1 MIKLFFILLA
11 LLFFTACQQVSIK
24 KPKTIKIEKH
34 EFSQRVTAT
43 AYTSHTSQTDTTPF
57 LAAWNNKLS
66 PRRKSI
72 AVSRDLLKKGLG
84 NGVRVRISGLRGIYR
99 VRDKMNKRWKNKID
113 IYMGTNRKKALRWG
127 RRKVTIRWGKKEIT
141 YLNVKPVKAVKS
153 IKAKAMPKDKQ
164 TPSPKHPNNLN
175 LLGL

>member
-1 MIKLFFILLA
+1 MIKI
-11 LLFFTACQQVSIK
+11 FFTLLLLVFFTGCQQVTIK
-24 KPKTIKIEKH
+24 KPKIKIIKIKKH
-34 EFSQRVTAT
+34 AFSKRVTAT
-43 AYTSHTSQTDTTPF
+43 AYTSHTSQTDNTPF

-84 NGVRVRISGLRGIYR
+84 NGVRVRISGLRGIYT

-141 YLNVKPVKAVKS
+141 YPKVKS
-153 IKAKAMPKDKQ
+153 IKAKATPKGKQ
-164 TPSPKHPNNLN
+164 IPLPKHPNPLS

>member
-1 MIKLFFILLA
+1 MIKLFFTLLA
-11 LLFFTACQQVSIK
+11 LLFFTACKQVSIQ
-24 KPKTIKIEKH
+24 KPRTIKIEKH
-34 EFSQRVTAT
+34 EFKQRVTAT
-43 AYTSHTSQTDTTPF
+43 AYTSHHSQTDATPF

-72 AVSRDLLKKGLG
+72 AVSRDLIKKGLG
-84 NGVRVRISGLRGIYR
+84 NGVRVRISGLRGIYT

-127 RRKVTIRWGKKEIT
+127 KRKVTIRWGKKKIS
-141 YLNVKPVKAVKS
+141 YLKVKEVKS

-164 TPSPKHPNNLN
+164 TPLPKPPNNLS